1 MSRIYSLYLQDIVEA
16 SERIASYV
24 KDVTHSKFETDQM
37 RIDAVIRN
45 LQIIGEAV
53 KKLPDSIR
61 DRYPNIA
68 WQEIAGLRNRVT
80 HVYFNVDINIIW
92 DVVKFELPLL
102 QTQIQQILEEI
113 SE

>member
-24 KDVTHSKFETDQM
+24 KDVTHSEFEADQM

-61 DRYPNIA
+61 DGYPNIA
-68 WQEIAGLRNRVT
+68 WQEIAGLRNRVL
-80 HVYFNVDINIIW
+80 II
-92 DVVKFELPLL
+92 
-102 QTQIQQILEEI
+102 Q
-113 SE
+113 SS

>member
-1 MSRIYSLYLQDIVEA
+1 MLRIYSLYLQDIVEA

-24 KDVTHSKFETDQM
+24 KDVTHSEFEADQM

-61 DRYPNIA
+61 DGYPNIA

-92 DVVKFELPLL
+92 DVVQFELPLL
-102 QTQIQQILEEI
+102 KTQIQQILEEI

>member
-1 MSRIYSLYLQDIVEA
+1 MSRTYSLYLHDIVEA

-24 KDVTHSKFETDQM
+24 KDVTHSKFKMDQM

-45 LQIIGEAV
+45 LQVIGEAV

-68 WQEIAGLRNRVT
+68 W
-80 HVYFNVDINIIW
+80 
-92 DVVKFELPLL
+92 
-102 QTQIQQILEEI
+102 
-113 SE
+113 

>member
-24 KDVTHSKFETDQM
+24 KDVTYSDFETDQM

-53 KKLPDSIR
+53 KKLPNSIQ

-80 HVYFNVDINIIW
+80 HVYFDVDLNIIW
-92 DVVKFELPLL
+92 DVVQFELPMLR
-102 QTQIQQILEEI
+102 TQIQQILKEI
-113 SE
+113 RE

>member
-24 KDVTHSKFETDQM
+24 KGVTHSEFETDQM

-61 DRYPNIA
+61 DEYPNIA

-92 DVVKFELPLL
+92 DVVQSELPLL
-102 QTQIQQILEEI
+102 LTQIQQILKEI

>member
-1 MSRIYSLYLQDIVEA
+1 MSRIYSLYLKDIVEA

-24 KDVTHSKFETDQM
+24 KELTYREFEMDQM

-53 KKLPDSIR
+53 KKIPDSIR
-61 DRYPNIA
+61 DGYPNVA

-80 HVYFNVDINIIW
+80 HVYFNVDIRIIW
-92 DVVKFELPLL
+92 DVVQSEMPLL
-102 QTQIQQILEEI
+102 QAQIQQILEEI

>member
-24 KDVTHSKFETDQM
+24 KEVTYVEFETDQM

-92 DVVKFELPLL
+92 DVVQSELPLL
-102 QTQIQQILEEI
+102 QTQIQQICEET